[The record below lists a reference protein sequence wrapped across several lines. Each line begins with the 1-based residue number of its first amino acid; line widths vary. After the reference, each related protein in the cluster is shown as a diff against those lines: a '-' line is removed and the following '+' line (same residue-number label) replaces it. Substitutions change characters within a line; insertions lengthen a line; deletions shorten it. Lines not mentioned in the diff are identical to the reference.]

1 VARLSDRSTRRAVML
16 AGVAAGGALAMP
28 TLSRSARAGPEENP
42 DKLFAELDAKISQ
55 GMQDFSIPGAVV
67 GVFNRGRSYLRGY
80 GVTNITQP
88 APVDA
93 DTVFRIAS
101 TSKTFTGTAAMA
113 PVNAGKLA
121 LDQPVRSYLT
131 DFVAP
136 EAQDVTVRQ
145 VLNHSAGWLGYDYHD
160 TGSDAG
166 ALARYVNDVRKLPR
180 LTPVGTTFSYNNA
193 GISVAGRVIETV
205 TGETYESSLQHLL
218 FEPLGL
224 ERSLFSE
231 DLPGIGNVAMPHDF
245 DTGKPLLAAD
255 MFHLPRSANPFG
267 GVLSCA
273 RDQLA
278 YLRFHLGDGRAAN
291 GRRVMGAE
299 ALRAMWARPGPGGTL
314 FVELVGAG
322 VSWMIRPTA
331 AGVTV
336 VQHGGDLPGFHS
348 GFIMVPERQFG
359 MTLLTNSERGPLLL
373 AQLFTDDWALR
384 RFAGVSNL
392 PATPRTLSATEL
404 APFEG
409 VYSAE
414 QIGFTGPPFT
424 FEIKLQAKD
433 GALAMSH
440 VGDDSPP
447 TRLTFYKD
455 DFAIV
460 QAIGMRA
467 NFLRAPDG
475 SVAWF
480 RLGGRLFRHM
490 A

>member
-1 VARLSDRSTRRAVML
+1 
-16 AGVAAGGALAMP
+16 
-28 TLSRSARAGPEENP
+28 
-42 DKLFAELDAKISQ
+42 
-55 GMQDFSIPGAVV
+55 
-67 GVFNRGRSYLRGY
+67 
-80 GVTNITQP
+80 
-88 APVDA
+88 
-93 DTVFRIAS
+93 
-101 TSKTFTGTAAMA
+101 
-113 PVNAGKLA
+113 
-121 LDQPVRSYLT
+121 
-131 DFVAP
+131 
-136 EAQDVTVRQ
+136 
-145 VLNHSAGWLGYDYHD
+145 
-160 TGSDAG
+160 
-166 ALARYVNDVRKLPR
+166 
-180 LTPVGTTFSYNNA
+180 
-193 GISVAGRVIETV
+193 
-205 TGETYESSLQHLL
+205 
-218 FEPLGL
+218 
-224 ERSLFSE
+224 
-231 DLPGIGNVAMPHDF
+231 
-245 DTGKPLLAAD
+245 
-255 MFHLPRSANPFG
+255 
-267 GVLSCA
+267 
-273 RDQLA
+273 
-278 YLRFHLGDGRAAN
+278 
-291 GRRVMGAE
+291 
-299 ALRAMWARPGPGGTL
+299 
-314 FVELVGAG
+314 
-322 VSWMIRPTA
+322 
-331 AGVTV
+331 
-336 VQHGGDLPGFHS
+336 
-348 GFIMVPERQFG
+348 MVPERQFG